1 MVTASRALIKLA
13 RKLAAR
19 DEVLAMRR
27 RGRLVPVPVKP
38 SGR

>member
-27 RGRLVPVPVKP
+27 RGRLIPVPVKP
-38 SGR
+38 PAQ

>member
-1 MVTASRALIKLA
+1 MVTASRTLIKLA

-27 RGRLVPVPVKP
+27 RGRLIPVPVKP
-38 SGR
+38 TRP